1 MLTGALPFQG
11 KDRKETMNLILK
23 WVFSGWKSNP
33 AQKPVVTYCYRSKF
47 HLLISGEI
55 IWAACAVC
63 LSLQGASGNASV
75 LERRGPVPAQGFVQ
89 EEPRQQTGLVSTH
102 EHDFHKWQH
111 IHSFSVRRVKPSSMF
126 PHICVIERDS
136 YCWLS
141 LFTGSN
147 ADGAEE
153 IKRHGFFSTIDWNVS
168 VWLSRIFHH
177 MHSKKIPSEDFHWEL
192 PSHQSSS
199 LCGRKTFSYMMWLKV
214 LYSFQKLFRREVKPP
229 FRPAVARPDDTFYF
243 DSEFTSRTPK
253 GQRSKLN
260 VHLVLFYLLPPC
272 LFPVWFSSLEAVLY
286 VSPLGLKNKSIH

>member
-111 IHSFSVRRVKPSSMF
+111 IHSFSVRRVKPSSVF
-126 PHICVIERDS
+126 PHICVIEWDS

-177 MHSKKIPSEDFHWEL
+177 MHSKKKKNTIRGFSLRTTISSIIISLWEENLQLYDVIKSPLFLSE
-192 PSHQSSS
+192 
-199 LCGRKTFSYMMWLKV
+199 T
-214 LYSFQKLFRREVKPP
+214 FQKR
-229 FRPAVARPDDTFYF
+229 
-243 DSEFTSRTPK
+243 SEASVQTGGGASGRHLLLWL
-253 GQRSKLN
+253 R
-260 VHLVLFYLLPPC
+260 VHLAHP
-272 LFPVWFSSLEAVLY
+272 
-286 VSPLGLKNKSIH
+286 